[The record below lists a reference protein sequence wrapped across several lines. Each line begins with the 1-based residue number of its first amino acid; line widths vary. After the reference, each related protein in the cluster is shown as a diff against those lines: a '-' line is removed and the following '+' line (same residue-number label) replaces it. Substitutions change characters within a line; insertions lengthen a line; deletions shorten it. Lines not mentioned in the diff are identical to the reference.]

1 MKKWLSIVALFVI
14 TIVKA
19 QACEVDLSDGV
30 GPTTLS
36 IPSQTITID
45 AAAQTSTTVPVY
57 SYDSSLQS
65 TRISY
70 INCLSGT
77 PFGKSPY
84 NLGPQDTSTKLYP
97 TSVPGIGLKLRW
109 NNASAFGDFPSE
121 GAMSFPSTMGRF
133 IYSVGSHF
141 RIELYKTQPTVS
153 LKNPDGDILL
163 PPGDIAYN
171 WVLINNIGHYA
182 QKLNIGQIL
191 VVSTPACTFNNNKVV
206 DFGLVTAADLAAGGI
221 EKDLNFDIT
230 CQSDYG
236 NYSATAAISTNT
248 PSADNQYIKV
258 KDSAGN
264 SDRLGIEIKDS
275 QGQLMLLDG
284 STREQ
289 LTNIVA
295 NTPATFHWKAHLKPT
310 AGVLH
315 PANGDFTA
323 QAEIILQTK

>member
-1 MKKWLSIVALFVI
+1 
-14 TIVKA
+14 
-19 QACEVDLSDGV
+19 
-30 GPTTLS
+30 
-36 IPSQTITID
+36 
-45 AAAQTSTTVPVY
+45 
-57 SYDSSLQS
+57 
-65 TRISY
+65 
-70 INCLSGT
+70 
-77 PFGKSPY
+77 
-84 NLGPQDTSTKLYP
+84 
-97 TSVPGIGLKLRW
+97 
-109 NNASAFGDFPSE
+109 DFPSE
-121 GAMSFPSTMGRF
+121 AAMSFPSPMARF
-133 IYSVGSHF
+133 IYSVGSYF

-171 WVLINNIGHYA
+171 WVLINNISHYA

-206 DFGLVTAADLAAGGI
+206 DFGLVTAADLTAGGI

-295 NTPATFHWKAHLKPT
+295 NTPASFHWKAHLKPT